1 MTRKNFQGMTK
12 QELRAYVL
20 QHRDDQEAFH
30 ALTDKLRE
38 KPGIEITSTEQMH
51 ELIEARLDEADVR
64 DAYTTLE
71 EIAATGIIPFEHI
84 KRELG
89 I

>member
-1 MTRKNFQGMTK
+1 MTKANFQGMTK

-20 QHRDDQEAFH
+20 EHRDDREAFY

-38 KPGIEITSTEQMH
+38 EPAIEITSTEQMH

-64 DAYTTLE
+64 DAFTALE
-71 EIAATGIIPFEHI
+71 EIARLGTTPFEDI

>member
-1 MTRKNFQGMTK
+1 MTKANFQAMTR

-20 QHRDDQEAFH
+20 EHRDDQEAFH

-38 KPGIEITSTEQMH
+38 EPGTEITSTEQMH

-64 DAYTTLE
+64 DAYIVLE
-71 EIAATGIIPFEHI
+71 EIAGLGTTPFEEI

>member
-1 MTRKNFQGMTK
+1 MTKANFQGMTK

-20 QHRDDQEAFH
+20 EHRDDREAFY

-38 KPGIEITSTEQMH
+38 EPGIEITSTEQMH

-64 DAYTTLE
+64 DAFTALE
-71 EIAATGIIPFEHI
+71 EIAGLGTTPFEDI
-84 KRELG
+84 K
-89 I
+89 

>member
-1 MTRKNFQGMTK
+1 MTKVNFQGMTK

-20 QHRDDQEAFH
+20 KHRDNQEAFY

-38 KPGIEITSTEQMH
+38 EPGIEITSTEQMH
-51 ELIEARLDEADVR
+51 ELIEARLDEADAR
-64 DAYTTLE
+64 DAYKVLK
-71 EIAATGIIPFEHI
+71 EIAELGTTPLEDI
-84 KRELG
+84 KSELG

>member
-1 MTRKNFQGMTK
+1 ML
-12 QELRAYVL
+12 E
-20 QHRDDQEAFH
+20 HRDDREAFH

-38 KPGIEITSTEQMH
+38 EPGIEITSTEQMH
-51 ELIEARLDEADVR
+51 ELIEARLDEADAR
-64 DAYTTLE
+64 DAYKVLE
-71 EIAATGIIPFEHI
+71 EIAGLGITPLEDI

>member
-1 MTRKNFQGMTK
+1 MTKANFQGMTK

-20 QHRDDQEAFH
+20 KHRDDQEAFY

-38 KPGIEITSTEQMH
+38 EPGIEIASTEQMH
-51 ELIEARLDEADVR
+51 ELIEAKLDEADAR
-64 DAYTTLE
+64 DAYKILE
-71 EIAATGIIPFEHI
+71 EIAELGTTPLEDI

>member
-1 MTRKNFQGMTK
+1 MTKANFQGMTK

-20 QHRDDQEAFH
+20 EHRDDQEAFY

-38 KPGIEITSTEQMH
+38 EPGIEITSTEQMH
-51 ELIEARLDEADVR
+51 ELIEAKLDEADVR
-64 DAYTTLE
+64 DAYKVIE
-71 EIAATGIIPFEHI
+71 EIARLGTTPFEEI

>member
-1 MTRKNFQGMTK
+1 MTKANFQAMTK
-12 QELRAYVL
+12 QELRAYL
-20 QHRDDQEAFH
+20 LKHQDDIEAFH

-38 KPGIEITSTEQMH
+38 EPGIEITSTQQMH
-51 ELIEARLDEADVR
+51 QLIEARLDETDLR
-64 DAYTTLE
+64 DAYTLLE
-71 EIAATGIIPFEHI
+71 EIADLGTTSLEDI

>member
-1 MTRKNFQGMTK
+1 MTKANFQGMTK

-20 QHRDDQEAFH
+20 EHRDEQEAFY
-30 ALTDKLRE
+30 ALTNKLIE
-38 KPGIEITSTEQMH
+38 EPGIEITSTEQMY

-64 DAYTTLE
+64 DAFTALE
-71 EIAATGIIPFEHI
+71 EIAGLGTITFEDI
-84 KRELG
+84 KMELG

>member
-1 MTRKNFQGMTK
+1 MTKVNFQGMTK

-20 QHRDDQEAFH
+20 EHRDDREAFY

-38 KPGIEITSTEQMH
+38 EPGIEITSTEQMH
-51 ELIEARLDEADVR
+51 ELIEAKLDEADAR
-64 DAYTTLE
+64 DAYTALE
-71 EIAATGIIPFEHI
+71 EIAGLGTKPFEEI